1 MIRINLSLSLSHY
14 RYLSANHTPATTTSE
29 DHDDEDHLG
38 LGEALQML
46 VDQGLVT
53 ATTSDSS
60 ADRDTGAPDSDLDES
75 EWREMK
81 LNARL
86 LTVEEHAEEL
96 ALENIQL
103 KDTIAALRKAI
114 AFLKGERCAHLSHS
128 ERVYLL
134 QLQLT
139 YMARVTTA
147 LAEE

>member
-1 MIRINLSLSLSHY
+1 
-14 RYLSANHTPATTTSE
+14 
-29 DHDDEDHLG
+29 
-38 LGEALQML
+38 ML

-86 LTVEEHAEEL
+86 LTVEEHSEEL

-139 YMARVTTA
+139 YIARVTTA